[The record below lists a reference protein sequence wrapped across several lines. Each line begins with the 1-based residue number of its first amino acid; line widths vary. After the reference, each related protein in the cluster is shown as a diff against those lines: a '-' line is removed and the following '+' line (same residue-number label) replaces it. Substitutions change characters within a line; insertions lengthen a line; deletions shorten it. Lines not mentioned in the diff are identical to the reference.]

1 MKIPRRC
8 VELPD
13 EVDLLCAQATAVY
26 NEIHI
31 DRRRKQVRPPRMRDC
46 HAHRIH
52 VACGVRSTL
61 TAASTLFGQAAG
73 LAVADWVPA
82 LPGRAGAA
90 GGVAGGV
97 AAAAASE
104 VHVTVADW
112 LPSVGVPVAAEL
124 LQVRAFLHH
133 LDRLRAGIRDDSTRA
148 VAQ

>member
-1 MKIPRRC
+1 
-8 VELPD
+8 
-13 EVDLLCAQATAVY
+13 
-26 NEIHI
+26 
-31 DRRRKQVRPPRMRDC
+31 
-46 HAHRIH
+46 
-52 VACGVRSTL
+52 
-61 TAASTLFGQAAG
+61 
-73 LAVADWVPA
+73 VADWVPA